1 MSREILAI
9 LVENSP
15 GVLARI
21 SSLFSRRGYNI
32 ESLTVT
38 ATNNPQISR
47 ITATV
52 FGTPQ
57 IINQIM
63 EQVNKLEE
71 TKSIFLLNQEEC
83 IQRELLLIKVQTN
96 KENLSVLKETAEI
109 FCASIVDLSANSMI
123 IEVTGK
129 PSKLNRF
136 LDVMNHYTICEMCRT
151 GLTAMMRG
159 DTAAKV
165 KLISA

>member
-1 MSREILAI
+1 MNREILAI

-21 SSLFSRRGYNI
+21 SGLFSRRGYNI

-38 ATNNPQISR
+38 ATNNPKISR

-52 FGTPQ
+52 LGTPQ
-57 IINQIM
+57 IITQIM

-71 TKSIFLLNQEEC
+71 TKSSFLLDQEEC
-83 IQRELLLIKVQTN
+83 IQRELLLIKVRTDKN
-96 KENLSVLKETAEI
+96 NLNLLKETAEI
-109 FCASIVDLSANSMI
+109 FCASIVDLSADSMI

-136 LDVMNHYTICEMCRT
+136 LEVMVPYTICEMCRT

-159 DTAAKV
+159 DNAAKV
-165 KLISA
+165 KIISA